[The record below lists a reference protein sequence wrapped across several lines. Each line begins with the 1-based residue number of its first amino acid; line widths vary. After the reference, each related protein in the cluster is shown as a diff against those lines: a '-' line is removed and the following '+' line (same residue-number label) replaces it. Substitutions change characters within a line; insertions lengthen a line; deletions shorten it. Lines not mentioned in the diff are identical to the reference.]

1 MATMAEKRDYYE
13 VLGVPRDAG
22 EAQLS
27 EAYRKLALQY
37 HPDRNPGDDEAIVKF
52 KEAAEA
58 FEILSHPE
66 KRARYD
72 RYGLAGL
79 EGGGAPQFHD
89 VGDIFNA
96 FGDIFGQGFFG
107 DFFGGGGRAARV
119 RKGADIRCEVAIDL
133 LEAARGVSKIVRFKR
148 HTKCTT
154 CRGTGAK
161 PGTRPEPCRYCGGRG
176 RIVQAAGIFSM
187 QTTCPACHGQGQVIR
202 DACRQCAGSG
212 YVQEQ
217 VTRKVDIP
225 AGVDERTRLRL
236 NEEGE
241 PSPDGGPAGD
251 CYCFIHVSEHPLFHR
266 KGQDLFCEAPIT
278 YTQAALG
285 ATIEVPTLDGR
296 EELQIPP
303 GTQSGETFTLKGR
316 GMPDPRHY
324 GRGRLLVQVH
334 VDVPHTLTAEHEA
347 ALRHLAEIENA
358 HVSPIRKSFFEKLKE
373 WL

>member
-13 VLGVPRDAG
+13 VLGVVRDAG

-27 EAYRKLALQY
+27 EAYRKLALKY
-37 HPDRNPGDDEAIVKF
+37 HPDRNPGDEEAVVKF

-58 FEILSHPE
+58 FEVLSHPE

-72 RYGLAGL
+72 RFGFAGL

-89 VGDIFNA
+89 VSDIFNA

-107 DFFGGGGRAARV
+107 DFFGGGRARV
-119 RKGADIRCEVAIDL
+119 RKGADIRCEVTLDL
-133 LEAARGVSKIVRFKR
+133 LEAARGTSKLVRFKR

-161 PGTRPEPCRYCGGRG
+161 PGTHPEPCRYCGGRG
-176 RIVQAAGIFSM
+176 RVVQAAGIFSM

-202 DACRQCAGSG
+202 EACRDCGGSG
-212 YVQEQ
+212 YVQEK

-251 CYCFIHVSEHPLFHR
+251 CYCFIHVTEHPLFQR
-266 KGQDLFCEAPIT
+266 KGQDLVCAAPIT
-278 YTQAALG
+278 YAQAALG
-285 ATIEVPTLDGR
+285 ATIDVPTLDGR
-296 EELQIPP
+296 QELQIPA
-303 GTQSGETFTLKGR
+303 GTQSGAVFTLKGC
-316 GMPDPRHY
+316 GMPDPRHH
-324 GRGRLLVQVH
+324 GRGHLLVQVH
-334 VDVPHTLTAEHEA
+334 VEIPRSLTPEHEA
-347 ALRHLAEIENA
+347 ALRHLAEIENTN
-358 HVSPIRKSFFEKLKE
+358 VSPTRKSFFEKLKE
-373 WL
+373 FFGT

>member
-37 HPDRNPGDDEAIVKF
+37 HPDRNPDDEEAITKF

-58 FEILSHPE
+58 FEVLSHPQ
-66 KRARYD
+66 KRAKYD

-89 VGDIFNA
+89 VSDIFNA

-107 DFFGGGGRAARV
+107 DFFGGGRTRV
-119 RKGADIRCEVAIDL
+119 RKGADIRCEVTLDL
-133 LEAARGVSKIVRFKR
+133 LEAARGTSKLVRFKR

-161 PGTRPEPCRYCGGRG
+161 PGTHPEPCRYCGGRG

-202 DACRQCAGSG
+202 DACRDCGGSA
-212 YVQEQ
+212 YVQEL

-225 AGVDERTRLRL
+225 AGVDEHTRLRL

-241 PSPDGGPAGD
+241 PSPDGGPPGD
-251 CYCFIHVSEHPLFHR
+251 CYCFIHVSEHALFQR
-266 KGQDLFCEAPIT
+266 KGQDLFCAAPIT

-296 EELQIPP
+296 EELRIPP
-303 GTQSGETFTLKGR
+303 GTQSGATFTLKGR
-316 GMPDPRHY
+316 GMPDPRRH

-334 VDVPHTLTAEHEA
+334 VDVPHTLDRGARGRASAFGRNREDPRQPGT
-347 ALRHLAEIENA
+347 
-358 HVSPIRKSFFEKLKE
+358 KE
-373 WL
+373 FC